1 MKNLKSLVSKA
12 NSGFSPRSSSNKR
25 FGLGSFIA
33 ASSDQMLM
41 TRGGYGGSV
50 SSDSIFLGGL
60 GNGQGFGNILG
71 GRAGTNGAGGS
82 SGTGSSRGG
91 KYTPDQHHMNPST
104 GNTSSS
110 RIPGYYNIAVKA
122 VGEWLT
128 PDNIIGVFTS
138 IGGKLFST
146 QSTGSNADCPPGN
159 SNPRCP
165 NSNP

>member
-1 MKNLKSLVSKA
+1 MENLKSLVSKA
-12 NSGFSPRSSSNKR
+12 NSGLTLNSKTNKR

-33 ASSDQMLM
+33 ASTDQMLM
-41 TRGGYGGSV
+41 TRGGYGNPGSYGLQV
-50 SSDSIFLGGL
+50 FFLQGDAEGSGGGGAPGGANMG
-60 GNGQGFGNILG
+60 GN
-71 GRAGTNGAGGS
+71 
-82 SGTGSSRGG
+82 
-91 KYTPDQHHMNPST
+91 YTPDQHHTSPST

-110 RIPGYYNIAVKA
+110 RIPGYFNIAVNA